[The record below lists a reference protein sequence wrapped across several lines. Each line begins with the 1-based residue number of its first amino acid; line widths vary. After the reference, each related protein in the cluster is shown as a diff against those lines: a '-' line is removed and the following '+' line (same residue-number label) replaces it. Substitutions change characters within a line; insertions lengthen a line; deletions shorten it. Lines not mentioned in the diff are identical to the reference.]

1 MDLLKTGPPCLYGA
15 ANNCRFYHL
24 DNNHMKKLVSII
36 VVMVMLGTPTYSF
49 AQTTGTTAVSSQV
62 QALLDQ
68 IKVLQAQV
76 QALKTAQEQVV
87 KAQGEVSQ
95 ALKLLRSLGQG
106 MSGDDVKALQVILA
120 ADTSIYPEGLITGF
134 YGRLTSEAVKKFQKK
149 HGIEMLGLVGP
160 KTLKKLN
167 EEADKLS
174 LSQEKDESDD
184 DNDGDVDTADNC
196 PLLSNSDQADVD
208 HDSLGDVCDATNN
221 NQNTTTNLTADQQKF
236 KELDAQYTSLKD
248 DYNNYKKKYN
258 NAVDDDDTGDI
269 DKYENKLINVKE
281 DFNDLRDDL
290 DTLENKVENRDVEDK
305 DLLNDIE
312 DLIDDA
318 DNVVSKINTLLD
330 INDNRSSPYT
340 DEETFVPAVVPTTP
354 TAPAVVYEQ
363 LPLNLVPSA
372 PITGSSIAGDNF
384 SLLWLGAGIV
394 VVLVIIVFL
403 LALLMRR

>member
-184 DNDGDVDTADNC
+184 DNDGDKNDKKFCIPPGHMIAPGWLKKDKEEKNKISECKTLPYGIQKKLDDDNHVITDTVAPVISGVTTSN
-196 PLLSNSDQADVD
+196 LRATTTSIVWITNEKSNSRVWFGTSTPLVLTLPATVSSGERVTG
-208 HDSLGDVCDATNN
+208 HNISLSGLATS
-221 NQNTTTNLTADQQKF
+221 TT
-236 KELDAQYTSLKD
+236 Y
-248 DYNNYKKKYN
+248 YY
-258 NAVDDDDTGDI
+258 
-269 DKYENKLINVKE
+269 
-281 DFNDLRDDL
+281 
-290 DTLENKVENRDVEDK
+290 
-305 DLLNDIE
+305 
-312 DLIDDA
+312 
-318 DNVVSKINTLLD
+318 VV
-330 INDNRSSPYT
+330 
-340 DEETFVPAVVPTTP
+340 
-354 TAPAVVYEQ
+354 
-363 LPLNLVPSA
+363 
-372 PITGSSIAGDNF
+372 GSSDEKGNAATSSQN
-384 SLLWLGAGIV
+384 S
-394 VVLVIIVFL
+394 FL
-403 LALLMRR
+403 TQSE